1 VLEKLTSKVM
11 GLTELPW
18 LIVIRES
25 LLSFVKVFCH
35 SLKCLAAPFNAHQV
49 VQVQI
54 A

>member
-1 VLEKLTSKVM
+1 M

-35 SLKCLAAPFNAHQV
+35 SLKRLAAPFNAESMLSKK
-49 VQVQI
+49 
-54 A
+54 

>member
-1 VLEKLTSKVM
+1 MLEKLTSKVM

-35 SLKCLAAPFNAHQV
+35 SLKRLAAPFNAESMLSKK
-49 VQVQI
+49 
-54 A
+54 